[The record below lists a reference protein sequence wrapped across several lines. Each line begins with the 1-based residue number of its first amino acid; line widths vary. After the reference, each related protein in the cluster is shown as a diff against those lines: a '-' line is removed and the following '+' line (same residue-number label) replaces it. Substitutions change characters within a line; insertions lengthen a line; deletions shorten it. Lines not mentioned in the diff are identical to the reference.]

1 MKLRTITFTIA
12 AVLMMCS
19 CVKENDFEAL
29 KHPLIIEGDFD
40 PVLGLPLAKMTA
52 NMAQIV
58 GLLDSAQEVDV
69 YIDSNDLVSLRFN
82 DTAHTLLYYKVGEEK
97 NTAGG
102 KGFVDSIRIQNVLS
116 GKLNIPLFQTTELFG
131 INDLEFKGMYFSFNS
146 VVKAFVTDSLRDIF
160 SHGVRLYFD
169 SVVLQVNCLDGFS
182 PVINLNVGSNGVS
195 SSNLIAGQPLEIMN
209 NYDISQIVN
218 HKPLDVS
225 YSVRLNVVV
234 PANQWQTNDSITY
247 IDSIGVDSIVADFN
261 CHADFP
267 MQVYC
272 GDIEYKDTA
281 WVNLNMSL
289 KDSTLDKVERMLNLD
304 SSSCLVIESRNWLPI
319 DLHVNLAL
327 LDSSMN
333 ILTSTSYKSD
343 SILYGAPLHREA
355 FAESYVSSGYTKSR
369 IVIPISFDML
379 KSLRKTKYLKYTVG
393 ANTSRRGVPEERP
406 TVSVR
411 GSDKLEL
418 RTYIVVAPHVRLASD
433 PIRIFQF

>member
-52 NMAQIV
+52 NMAQII

-97 NTAGG
+97 NTAGR

-116 GKLNIPLFQTTELFG
+116 GKLNIPLFQSTELLG

-146 VVKAFVTDSLRDIF
+146 IVKAFVTDSLRDIF

-234 PANQWQTNDSITY
+234 PANQWQTNDSITE
-247 IDSIGVDSIVADFN
+247 
-261 CHADFP
+261 
-267 MQVYC
+267 Q
-272 GDIEYKDTA
+272 
-281 WVNLNMSL
+281 NMSL

-327 LDSSMN
+327 LDSMKN
-333 ILTSTSYKSD
+333 TLTSTSYMSD